1 MSKLYRAGN
10 KLDLLFCNR
19 AETISDVLTSP
30 SNEHNFPTD
39 HHIIEFS
46 ICTKFT
52 RAKPVRRVVYD
63 YRQADFPA
71 LRRALTETCLDIP
84 LTDDIDK
91 CWELWKDNFLSIVT
105 SFIPTKIVKDTNSPP
120 WIDGEVRHLIRKKY
134 TALRNYRKN
143 KTAERKLKLR
153 TLCQKIKY
161 AIRAKHK
168 IYLAKIEA
176 SFKEKPK
183 IFWKYHKA
191 ILNFRSALNPVIT
204 FNNHIAK
211 SPREKAELF
220 NTYFCSV
227 FRPTK
232 TTVNPEVSTSLPLTS
247 TQLSDITISEEDVVQ
262 HLSILDPS
270 KATGPDGIPGRVLK
284 ECSSVIAPSLCSL
297 FNHSLH
303 SGTVPSEWKSANV
316 TPVHKKDK
324 KEPATNYRPISLL
337 SIISKVLERCVC
349 NRFYDHVREMINKAQ
364 HGFLHGRSCVT
375 QLLSTLHHIGQLLDR
390 NIQTDVLFLDFA
402 KAFDSVDHGILLK
415 KLKAYGISGNL
426 YNWFTDYLRGRTQ
439 RVVVEGVASE
449 WSPVT
454 SGVPQ
459 GSILGPM
466 LFLLFINDLPD
477 VIPPTT
483 STGLYADDTKLY
495 TAITSRQDCDNLQE
509 ALSYVDDWS
518 KESNINFNTS
528 KCKALTISRCKQPI
542 VLNYHLGSA
551 ELIRVDSEVD
561 LGITV
566 TSNLS
571 WNRHITKLVT
581 KANSTLGLLRRTCP
595 MLTNCDARRTL
606 YLSLVKSQL
615 SYATEIWSPYQSVNK
630 ISLEKLQRRA
640 TRWILQVK
648 KGDIIYK
655 DRLLTLNLL
664 PLTYDREIKD
674 LTFFFKLL
682 HGYYDLNVSDYVSFV
697 SHCRTRNCENPSL
710 MLKVPSCKTSTFQ
723 SSFFNRIVP
732 LWNCVCKAASPADLR
747 SLIMF
752 KSFLSRTYL
761 HLTTTI
767 FDVDMTCTWSLHR
780 TCSCHRN

>member
-1 MSKLYRAGN
+1 
-10 KLDLLFCNR
+10 
-19 AETISDVLTSP
+19 
-30 SNEHNFPTD
+30 
-39 HHIIEFS
+39 
-46 ICTKFT
+46 
-52 RAKPVRRVVYD
+52 
-63 YRQADFPA
+63 
-71 LRRALTETCLDIP
+71 
-84 LTDDIDK
+84 
-91 CWELWKDNFLSIVT
+91 
-105 SFIPTKIVKDTNSPP
+105 
-120 WIDGEVRHLIRKKY
+120 
-134 TALRNYRKN
+134 
-143 KTAERKLKLR
+143 
-153 TLCQKIKY
+153 
-161 AIRAKHK
+161 
-168 IYLAKIEA
+168 
-176 SFKEKPK
+176 
-183 IFWKYHKA
+183 
-191 ILNFRSALNPVIT
+191 
-204 FNNHIAK
+204 
-211 SPREKAELF
+211 
-220 NTYFCSV
+220 
-227 FRPTK
+227 
-232 TTVNPEVSTSLPLTS
+232 
-247 TQLSDITISEEDVVQ
+247 
-262 HLSILDPS
+262 
-270 KATGPDGIPGRVLK
+270 
-284 ECSSVIAPSLCSL
+284 
-297 FNHSLH
+297 
-303 SGTVPSEWKSANV
+303 
-316 TPVHKKDK
+316 
-324 KEPATNYRPISLL
+324 
-337 SIISKVLERCVC
+337 
-349 NRFYDHVREMINKAQ
+349 MINKAQ

-528 KCKALTISRCKQPI
+528 KCKALTISRRKQPI

-655 DRLLTLNLL
+655 DRLLTLNL
-664 PLTYDREIKD
+664 
-674 LTFFFKLL
+674 
-682 HGYYDLNVSDYVSFV
+682 H
-697 SHCRTRNCENPSL
+697 
-710 MLKVPSCKTSTFQ
+710 
-723 SSFFNRIVP
+723 
-732 LWNCVCKAASPADLR
+732 
-747 SLIMF
+747 
-752 KSFLSRTYL
+752 
-761 HLTTTI
+761 TTVNI
-767 FDVDMTCTWSLHR
+767 R
-780 TCSCHRN
+780 

>member
-1 MSKLYRAGN
+1 
-10 KLDLLFCNR
+10 
-19 AETISDVLTSP
+19 
-30 SNEHNFPTD
+30 
-39 HHIIEFS
+39 
-46 ICTKFT
+46 
-52 RAKPVRRVVYD
+52 
-63 YRQADFPA
+63 
-71 LRRALTETCLDIP
+71 
-84 LTDDIDK
+84 
-91 CWELWKDNFLSIVT
+91 
-105 SFIPTKIVKDTNSPP
+105 
-120 WIDGEVRHLIRKKY
+120 
-134 TALRNYRKN
+134 
-143 KTAERKLKLR
+143 
-153 TLCQKIKY
+153 
-161 AIRAKHK
+161 
-168 IYLAKIEA
+168 
-176 SFKEKPK
+176 
-183 IFWKYHKA
+183 
-191 ILNFRSALNPVIT
+191 
-204 FNNHIAK
+204 
-211 SPREKAELF
+211 
-220 NTYFCSV
+220 
-227 FRPTK
+227 
-232 TTVNPEVSTSLPLTS
+232 
-247 TQLSDITISEEDVVQ
+247 
-262 HLSILDPS
+262 
-270 KATGPDGIPGRVLK
+270 
-284 ECSSVIAPSLCSL
+284 
-297 FNHSLH
+297 
-303 SGTVPSEWKSANV
+303 
-316 TPVHKKDK
+316 
-324 KEPATNYRPISLL
+324 
-337 SIISKVLERCVC
+337 
-349 NRFYDHVREMINKAQ
+349 
-364 HGFLHGRSCVT
+364 
-375 QLLSTLHHIGQLLDR
+375 
-390 NIQTDVLFLDFA
+390 
-402 KAFDSVDHGILLK
+402 
-415 KLKAYGISGNL
+415 
-426 YNWFTDYLRGRTQ
+426 
-439 RVVVEGVASE
+439 
-449 WSPVT
+449 
-454 SGVPQ
+454 
-459 GSILGPM
+459 M

-495 TAITSRQDCDNLQE
+495 TAITSREDCDNLQE

-518 KESNINFNTS
+518 KEFNINFNTS
-528 KCKALTISRCKQPI
+528 KCKALTISRRKQPI

-615 SYATEIWSPYQSVNK
+615 SYATEIWSPYQSLNK

-655 DRLLTLNLL
+655 DRLLALNLL

-732 LWNCVCKAASPADLR
+732 LWNCVCKAASPADRR

-761 HLTTTI
+761 HLITTI
-767 FDVDMTCTWSLHR
+767 FDVDMTCTWSSHR

>member
-1 MSKLYRAGN
+1 M
-10 KLDLLFCNR
+10 
-19 AETISDVLTSP
+19 
-30 SNEHNFPTD
+30 
-39 HHIIEFS
+39 
-46 ICTKFT
+46 
-52 RAKPVRRVVYD
+52 RRVVYD

-71 LRRALTETCLDIP
+71 LRRALTEACLDIP

-120 WIDGEVRHLIRKKY
+120 WIDVEVRHLIRKKY

-153 TLCQKIKY
+153 TLCQQIKY

-211 SPREKAELF
+211 SPREKAEIF

-270 KATGPDGIPGRVLK
+270 KATGPDGISGRVLK

-303 SGTVPSEWKSANV
+303 SGTVPSERKSANV

-375 QLLSTLHHIGQLLDR
+375 QLLSRTLHHIGQLLDR

-402 KAFDSVDHGILLK
+402 EAFDSVDHGILLK

-439 RVVVEGVASE
+439 RVVVEGVASG

-509 ALSYVDDWS
+509 ALSYVDDLS
-518 KESNINFNTS
+518 NESNINFNTS
-528 KCKALTISRCKQPI
+528 KCKALTISRRKQPI

-571 WNRHITKLVT
+571 WNRHITKLIT

-615 SYATEIWSPYQSVNK
+615 SYATEIWSPYQSLNK

-640 TRWILQVK
+640 TR
-648 KGDIIYK
+648 
-655 DRLLTLNLL
+655 
-664 PLTYDREIKD
+664 
-674 LTFFFKLL
+674 
-682 HGYYDLNVSDYVSFV
+682 
-697 SHCRTRNCENPSL
+697 
-710 MLKVPSCKTSTFQ
+710 
-723 SSFFNRIVP
+723 
-732 LWNCVCKAASPADLR
+732 
-747 SLIMF
+747 
-752 KSFLSRTYL
+752 
-761 HLTTTI
+761 
-767 FDVDMTCTWSLHR
+767 
-780 TCSCHRN
+780 